1 MESEESAIR
10 SCPLCQLTFPTGY
23 PDDALIKHID
33 SHLENS
39 KIWPFF
45 FLFKIPLHFVFHL
58 TFTPGWLYSFS
69 LSFFQPSSGLMSLH
83 DYLKELSWSNHRL
96 LVCCHLQQCSTSQLY
111 SSLLLTSWGETFLA
125 TDRSWWS
132 SAEERTWAGMD
143 PHVLCQMQ
151 AFFSC
156 PGPVMPHSACM
167 SHSGLCL
174 IRTLKLLCSISL
186 LGKMIYWL
194 HKYLNI

>member
-1 MESEESAIR
+1 
-10 SCPLCQLTFPTGY
+10 
-23 PDDALIKHID
+23 
-33 SHLENS
+33 
-39 KIWPFF
+39 
-45 FLFKIPLHFVFHL
+45 
-58 TFTPGWLYSFS
+58 
-69 LSFFQPSSGLMSLH
+69 MSLH

-111 SSLLLTSWGETFLA
+111 SSLLLRFWGETFLA

-186 LGKMIYWL
+186 LGKNDL
-194 HKYLNI
+194 LAPQVLKYISTETTGFLNSAHFSFKSIWVGLSLFHALNFQI